1 MIHQFQDKKQI
12 TKRKKTIRTAIGF
25 GVFFIFVLLGVL
37 SWMGGFLNFI
47 GRPIWKVEKYISN
60 SFYNTNYIFKTK
72 ASITNENHNLIEEIS
87 SLRLSMVD
95 YKILKEENDK
105 LKELMNRLPS
115 KNDFVLGNILTK
127 PNHSPY
133 DTIIIDIG
141 KKDNIKEG
149 DLIYANG
156 NIPIGSIGKVYDKTS
171 LVTLY
176 SNPGQKTEGF
186 MDVSN
191 ASVELTG
198 RGGGNFEMIIP
209 LELSAEKGTVVYLP
223 GSSSTILATI
233 DEVISKPSD
242 PFKKVILSSPV
253 NIQNLKWV
261 QVKIN

>member
-1 MIHQFQDKKQI
+1 
-12 TKRKKTIRTAIGF
+12 
-25 GVFFIFVLLGVL
+25 
-37 SWMGGFLNFI
+37 
-47 GRPIWKVEKYISN
+47 
-60 SFYNTNYIFKTK
+60 
-72 ASITNENHNLIEEIS
+72 
-87 SLRLSMVD
+87 
-95 YKILKEENDK
+95 
-105 LKELMNRLPS
+105 
-115 KNDFVLGNILTK
+115 
-127 PNHSPY
+127 
-133 DTIIIDIG
+133 
-141 KKDNIKEG
+141 
-149 DLIYANG
+149 
-156 NIPIGSIGKVYDKTS
+156 
-171 LVTLY
+171 
-176 SNPGQKTEGF
+176 